1 MDRAEE
7 AGVLGL
13 LITLATAVTAT
24 VLGRFVPVAGGP
36 VLALA
41 LGVVLTTTVPR
52 LGRFRSGVAV
62 AGRSS
67 IQAAVVVLGANLSL
81 HQIAHTGLSSLPVL
95 AGTLAVALGGAPLL
109 GRAMG
114 ISGGL
119 RTLIG
124 VGTGIC
130 GASAIAATSRVVAVT
145 EAEIAYAVSTIFAYN
160 VAAVLVFPTLGHLL
174 GLSAPAFGLWAGSA
188 VNDTSSVVTVGYAFS
203 ATAGDHAVVVKLTRT
218 LAIIPV
224 TIALALARTRAGPV
238 PVAPSAAEPT
248 EQAARSGARPRPIRL
263 VPGFL
268 VLFVFAGLANTV
280 GLVPAAAHE
289 PLSAVAG
296 LLVTVGLAAVGLG
309 TRLHDLRRT
318 GPRPMLLGALL
329 WTAVACTGLAIQAI
343 TGQW

>member
-1 MDRAEE
+1 MV
-7 AGVLGL
+7 GVLL
-13 LITLATAVTAT
+13 TLALAVTAT
-24 VLGRFVPVAGGP
+24 LLGRFVPVAGAP

-52 LGRFRSGVAV
+52 LGRFQSAV
-62 AGRSS
+62 GAGRWS

-81 HQIAHTGLSSLPVL
+81 HQIARTGLSALPVL

-145 EAEIAYAVSTIFAYN
+145 EAEVAYAVSTIFAFN
-160 VAAVLVFPTLGHLL
+160 VAAVLVFPMLGHLL

-188 VNDTSSVVTVGYAFS
+188 VNDTSSVVTVGYAFN

-224 TIALALARTRAGPV
+224 TIGLALARARAERAPAGPSAIEPSGPTEPSGRRRAGP
-238 PVAPSAAEPT
+238 AG
-248 EQAARSGARPRPIRL
+248 ARSWPIRL

-268 VLFVFAGLANTV
+268 VLFLCAGLANTV
-280 GLVPAAAHE
+280 GLVPAAAHA
-289 PLSAVAG
+289 PLSATAG
-296 LLVTVGLAAVGLG
+296 FLVTVGLAAVGLG

-318 GPRPMLLGALL
+318 GPRPMLFGGLL
-329 WTAVACTGLAIQAI
+329 WTALACTGLTIQAV

>member
-1 MDRAEE
+1 MV
-7 AGVLGL
+7 GVVLP
-13 LITLATAVTAT
+13 LAVAATAT
-24 VLGRFVPVAGGP
+24 VLGRFVPVAGAP

-41 LGVVLTTTVPR
+41 LGVVVITTVPR
-52 LGRFRSGVAV
+52 LGRFGSAV
-62 AGRSS
+62 VGAGRWS

-81 HQIAHTGLSSLPVL
+81 HQIAHTGASSLPVL

-114 ISGGL
+114 VSGGL

-130 GASAIAATSRVVAVT
+130 GASAIAATSRVVVVT
-145 EAEIAYAVSTIFAYN
+145 EAEIAYAVSTIFAFN
-160 VAAVLVFPTLGHLL
+160 VAAVLVFPLLGHLL
-174 GLSAPAFGLWAGSA
+174 GLSAPGFGLWAGSA
-188 VNDTSSVVTVGYAFS
+188 VNDTSSVVTVGYAFN

-224 TIALALARTRAGPV
+224 TIGLALARARAERGP
-238 PVAPSAAEPT
+238 AGPSAAGSSEPSGRPGPT
-248 EQAARSGARPRPIRL
+248 GPAGARSWPFRL

-268 VLFVFAGLANTV
+268 LLFLCAGLANTV
-280 GLVPAAAHE
+280 GLVPAVAQA
-289 PLSAVAG
+289 PLSTAAG
-296 LLVTVGLAAVGLG
+296 FLVTVGLAAVGLG

-318 GPRPMLLGALL
+318 GPRPMLFGGLL
-329 WTAVACTGLAIQAI
+329 WAALACTGLAIQAV